1 MTVVDVLVLLLIVA
15 FTSVSGINDGGNLIG
30 TYLSSS
36 RLRPVVVVTLL
47 LTSILAGPLIFG
59 TRVSHTIAVEIVDF
73 QVAGHV
79 VLMLSLLGAVLTLLV
94 TWYLSIP
101 TSTTLALAGAMVG
114 AVLAD
119 GHLNWVHWSGILK
132 VLVGLVGS
140 VVIGFGVAF
149 VVTALLWMAM
159 RRYPHIGFGG
169 ARAQVLTV
177 IFQGLAYGANDQEKA
192 IGLTALF
199 FLLVSHGTHYHVT
212 PWAIVLPW
220 FFWMVGF
227 FTGGLRIAKTVSGHI
242 FRLRPMQAV
251 STQLS
256 AAVTVASAALLG
268 FPVST
273 TQTTDGSLFGTGT
286 ALHPYQVRWVTVTKF
301 IKVWLLT
308 LPLAIVMGALAMGV
322 NRLVHSF

>member
-1 MTVVDVLVLLLIVA
+1 M
-15 FTSVSGINDGGNLIG
+15 SGINDGGNLIG

-36 RLRPVVVVTLL
+36 RFRPPVVVTLL
-47 LTSILAGPLIFG
+47 LLSILAGPFIFG
-59 TRVSHTIAVEIVDF
+59 TRVSHTIAVEIVNF
-73 QVAGHV
+73 QVAGHT
-79 VLMLSLLGAVLTLLV
+79 VLMLSLLGAVATLLV

-119 GHLNWVHWSGILK
+119 GRLAWVHWSGVLK

-140 VVIGFGVAF
+140 VMVGFGVAF
-149 VVTALLWMAM
+149 IVTTLLWMLM

-169 ARAQVLTV
+169 ARAQGLTV

-192 IGLTALF
+192 IGLTAV
-199 FLLVSHGTHYHVT
+199 FLLLVEHGAHYRVT
-212 PWAIVLPW
+212 WPAIVLPW
-220 FFWMVGF
+220 LFWMFGF

-256 AAVTVASAALLG
+256 AAITVASAALMG

-286 ALHPYQVRWVTVTKF
+286 ALHPYQVRWLTVTKF

-308 LPLAIVMGALAMGV
+308 LPLAVALGALAMGV
-322 NRLVHSF
+322 DRLAHAL